1 MGVPIAK
8 LVVATNANDIMHR
21 FIASGDYSTAH
32 VAPTLAPSMDIQLAS
47 NLERYWWH
55 VSGGDGAAVARWVGE
70 TTTGD
75 RKLAS
80 FPPSLQAALRAD
92 FASASA
98 DDTVI
103 NATIAR
109 YLTRDASTGA
119 VTGGYALCPHTACGV
134 HAAEQLQQ
142 QQAASAVSTAGSDAA
157 AASAAPA
164 IIVLATAHPAKF
176 AADTPALAGLYGE
189 VFTGA
194 DDGRLAALAVVA
206 TPAAVS
212 PPLPPQLRGLAAAP
226 RSVTTVA
233 PDAAAVKAVVDAV
246 TGRRA

>member
-1 MGVPIAK
+1 MGVPIGK

-21 FIASGDYSTAH
+21 FIATGDYSAGP

-47 NLERYWWH
+47 NLERYWWN
-55 VSGGDGAAVARWVGE
+55 VAGGDGAAVARWVAE
-70 TTTGD
+70 TTTGG

-80 FPPSLQAALRAD
+80 FPPALQAALQAD
-92 FASASA
+92 FGSSTA
-98 DDTVI
+98 DDGVI
-103 NATIAR
+103 NAVIDR
-109 YLTRDASTGA
+109 YLTRDAASGA

-134 HAAEQLQQ
+134 HAAEQLQRR
-142 QQAASAVSTAGSDAA
+142 QQADSD
-157 AASAAPA
+157 AASAASP

-194 DDGRLAALAVVA
+194 DEGRLAALASVP
-206 TPAAVS
+206 TPAGMS